1 MKLFR
6 VMCLFFFYLAINF
19 QAMANVEVD
28 LNELVATNFRLP
40 LDWKV
45 GDVAE
50 YNVSAG
56 IFGKG
61 KMIKTVVKDIGKAL
75 WILEEMNI
83 PSHKETIK
91 KLYNKEDGKILS
103 VVRSGEAQNPEDS
116 KIEIM
121 NQENTQITVPAGT
134 FNVLHIIGKSVKTPR
149 IELWSNPDATVSD
162 GTIKI
167 IMTSKYYKITS
178 ELTKFTRA
186 H

>member
-1 MKLFR
+1 MKLLRILCICIFS
-6 VMCLFFFYLAINF
+6 LAVNLQVI
-19 QAMANVEVD
+19 ANDEID
-28 LNELVATNFRLP
+28 FNELVATNFRLP

-56 IFGKG
+56 ILGKG
-61 KMIKTVVKDIGKAL
+61 KMIKTVVQDTGKAL

-83 PSHKETIK
+83 PTHKETIK
-91 KLYNKEDGKILS
+91 KLYNKEDGKVLS

-116 KIEIM
+116 KIQIIT
-121 NQENTQITVPAGT
+121 QENTQITVPAGT
-134 FNVLHIIGKSVKTPR
+134 FNVLHITGKSVKTPR

-162 GTIKI
+162 GTIKM

-178 ELTKFTRA
+178 ELTKFTHA